1 MREELGKDIAL
12 FGSATIRGYFEA
24 GNLDTR
30 WLEDISPFKN
40 KMAVCDYSEKQIV
53 DALRVSARSMVNT
66 NNKPGILHVSGLKYT
81 ISKDGQLKSASFV
94 NKEGKEIPI
103 DINNPRT
110 DKFYKT
116 ALTDYYCQGHD
127 GFTMLKNYDNA
138 QKYDF
143 DITKCIEDYFKKHP
157 DPVEIKDDGRIK
169 IVD

>member
-1 MREELGKDIAL
+1 M
-12 FGSATIRGYFEA
+12 
-24 GNLDTR
+24 N
-30 WLEDISPFKN
+30 
-40 KMAVCDYSEKQIV
+40 YSN
-53 DALRVSARSMVNT
+53 R
-66 NNKPGILHVSGLKYT
+66 
-81 ISKDGQLKSASFV
+81 FV
-94 NKEGKEIPI
+94 IH
-103 DINNPRT
+103 RT